1 MIIFMLQILYII
13 AIENLLLLFKENMH
27 VFQFKIIIPPT
38 ESSLRRK

>member
-13 AIENLLLLFKENMH
+13 AIDNLLMLFKGNIH
-27 VFQFKIIIPPT
+27 VFQFKIIISPT